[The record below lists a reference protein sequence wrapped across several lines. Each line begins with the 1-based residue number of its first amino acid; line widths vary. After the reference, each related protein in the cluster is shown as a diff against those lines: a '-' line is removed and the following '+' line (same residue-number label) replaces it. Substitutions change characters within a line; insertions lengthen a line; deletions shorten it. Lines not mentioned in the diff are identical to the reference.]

1 MKMEEICLFLLIKES
16 DIMGFSLAFASL
28 KDEVLKAMPVP
39 MQTQSVQRTRFKGFV
54 AIGD

>member
-16 DIMGFSLAFASL
+16 DIIGFSLAFASL
-28 KDEVLKAMPVP
+28 KDEVLKAMPVQ